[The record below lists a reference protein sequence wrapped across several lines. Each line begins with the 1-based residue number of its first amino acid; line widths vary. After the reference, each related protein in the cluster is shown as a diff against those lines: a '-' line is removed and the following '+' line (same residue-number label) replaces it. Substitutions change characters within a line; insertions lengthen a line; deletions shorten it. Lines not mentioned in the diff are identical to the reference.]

1 MQQLKQIAILLGA
14 ALVTGIAVCC
24 YHLIAQ
30 SYILLFLMAV
40 PTLVVTMYFYR
51 QLQRLETA
59 KLIEENVVLRISAGK
74 VLSSEDGS
82 NFQEGDKVVP
92 VIVSVFGILAGNK
105 IYKFNCDGIR
115 LLSMKMDEEFI
126 FFTYGTQ
133 KKQHHL
139 KVLHGLSGKDDF
151 PMIVET
157 FRYETGVVSDMYS
170 NQS

>member
-1 MQQLKQIAILLGA
+1 MQQLKQRTILLGT
-14 ALVTGIAVCC
+14 ALVTVIAVCC

-51 QLQRLETA
+51 QLQRLKTA

-74 VLSSEDGS
+74 VLSSEDVS
-82 NFQEGDKVVP
+82 NFPKGDKVVP
-92 VIVSVFGILAGNK
+92 VFVSVFGVLAGNK

-115 LLSMKMDEEFI
+115 LFSMKMDEQFI

-133 KKQHHL
+133 VKQHHL
-139 KVLHGLSGKDDF
+139 KVLHGLSREDDF
-151 PMIVET
+151 QMIAET
-157 FRYETGVVSDMYS
+157 FRYETGVVCDVYS